1 MILKQYYLGCL
12 AHASYLVGDA
22 EAKSAAVI
30 DPQRDVDQYLSDA
43 ERLGVRIDHV
53 LLTHFH
59 ADFLAGHLELRERTG
74 ARIHLGASAEAE
86 YEFTPMHD
94 GGTLGLGRVRL
105 RLLATPGHTPEGVSI
120 VVFDPGGNEEVPHAV
135 FTGDT
140 LFIGDVGRPDL
151 MASAGV
157 SAAEL
162 GGRLY
167 RSLRDKLMPLPDAT
181 LVYPA
186 HGAGSMCGRNLSTET
201 VSTIGEQRR
210 FNYALQPMSEEEF
223 VRLVTADQPDAPAY
237 FSHAAHLNR
246 SERATLEE
254 SLSRALRPLLLDEV
268 LRMADTGAQVIDVR
282 DAAIYAASHL
292 RGAINIGLEGK
303 YATWAGTLIDRER
316 PIILIG
322 DPGTEQEAAMRL
334 GRIGLDRIAGY
345 LETGM
350 LALRKRDDLLAQ
362 VERIDPATLEERLGR
377 NDPPALLDVRN
388 PGELK
393 EGRIEG
399 SLNIPLPHLDRR
411 LAELP
416 AGGDLVVYCATG
428 YRSSTAA
435 GILQRHGREA
445 VFDLAG
451 GFSAWQAGGH
461 PGRPAAG

>member
-12 AHASYLVGDA
+12 AHASYLVGDEETKA
-22 EAKSAAVI
+22 AAVV

-74 ARIHLGASAEAE
+74 AQIYLGASADAE

-94 GGTLGLGRVRL
+94 GGTLTLGRVRL
-105 RLLATPGHTPEGVSI
+105 KFLETPGHTPEGVSI
-120 VVFDPGGNEEVPHAV
+120 VVFDLARSEHAPHAV

-151 MASAGV
+151 MASSGV

-162 GGRLY
+162 AGSLY
-167 RSLRDKLMPLPDAT
+167 RSLRDKILPLPDET

-201 VSTIGEQRR
+201 VSTVGDQRR
-210 FNYALQPMSEEEF
+210 FNYALQPMSEDEF
-223 VRLVTADQPDAPAY
+223 VRLVTAEQPEAPGY
-237 FSHAAHLNR
+237 FAHTARLNR
-246 SERATLEE
+246 SERATLDE
-254 SLSRALRPLLLDEV
+254 SLSRALRPLLLDDV
-268 LRMADTGAQVIDVR
+268 LRMAADGAQLVDVR
-282 DAAIYAASHL
+282 DAARHAASHL
-292 RGAINIGLEGK
+292 RGAINIGLDGK
-303 YATWAGTLIDRER
+303 YATWAGTLLDRER

-322 DPGTEQEAAMRL
+322 EPGTEQEAALRL

-350 LALRKRDDLLAQ
+350 MALRGREELLEQ
-362 VERIDPATLEERLGR
+362 TGRIDPPALEERLGR
-377 NDPPALLDVRN
+377 RDAPYLLDVRA
-388 PGELK
+388 PREW
-393 EGRIEG
+393 EQARIEG
-399 SLNIPLPHLDRR
+399 SINIPLAHLGRR
-411 LAELP
+411 VDEVP
-416 AGGDLVVYCATG
+416 ADGEIVVYCATG
-428 YRSSTAA
+428 YRSSTAT
-435 GILQRHGREA
+435 GILQRHGRTA

-451 GFSAWQAGGH
+451 GFSAWQAGRH
-461 PGRPAAG
+461 PAASV